1 MDEQEM
7 EGPTVVVAFEYDPP
21 EGEIDRVSL
30 VGDFNDWTID
40 AEPMERIDDGT
51 FHLARA
57 LPVGRRFQYRFVVNG
72 QDWYTDPNAE
82 EFEPD
87 GYGGENA
94 VVRTD
99 DDAA

>member
-1 MDEQEM
+1 MDEHELD
-7 EGPTVVVAFEYDPP
+7 GPWVVVAFEYDPP
-21 EGEIDRVSL
+21 EGDIERVSL
-30 VGDFNDWTID
+30 VGDFNDWKVD
-40 AEPMERIDDGT
+40 AELMERRDDGG
-51 FHLARA
+51 FHLARS
-57 LPVGRRFQYRFVVNG
+57 LPAGRRFQYRFVVNG